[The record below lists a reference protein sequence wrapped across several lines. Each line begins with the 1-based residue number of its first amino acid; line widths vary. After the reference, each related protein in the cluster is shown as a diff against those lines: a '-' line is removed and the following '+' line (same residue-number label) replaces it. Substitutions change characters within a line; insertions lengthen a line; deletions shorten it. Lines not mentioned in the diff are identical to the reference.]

1 MHLLD
6 MTGARPC
13 VGRALAVTLMA
24 SATLLAASGG
34 QSLAHGNQ
42 GHPARIH
49 EGSCEAL
56 GSVSFRLN
64 GVGAP
69 ASLDNAPVATPT
81 TVNPETA
88 YQVMLSETT
97 IDGTLDDLLDGEHAV
112 MIYASDEA
120 MESIACGNLGG
131 AMRGE
136 ELITGLAEAG
146 VPGHLGFAIFTPEG
160 DKTVVSI
167 ILGHGM
173 APVSASDATAVHDQA
188 EGEQEDGS
196 ATAATPGA

>member
-1 MHLLD
+1 MHLLRVP
-6 MTGARPC
+6 GAWRC
-13 VGRALAVTLMA
+13 VGRALVVTLVA
-24 SATLLAASGG
+24 GATLLAVSGG
-34 QSLAHGNQ
+34 PSLAHGNQ

-56 GSVSFRLN
+56 GPVSFQLN

-69 ASLDNAPVATPT
+69 ADLANAPVATPT
-81 TVNPETA
+81 PVNPDSA
-88 YQVMLSETT
+88 YQVLLSETT
-97 IDGTLDDLLDGEHAV
+97 IDGTLDGLLASDHAV

-131 AMRGE
+131 AMLGE

-160 DKTVVSI
+160 DQTVVSI
-167 ILGHGM
+167 ILGHAM
-173 APVSASDATAVHDQA
+173 APVSASL
-188 EGEQEDGS
+188 
-196 ATAATPGA
+196 TP

>member
-1 MHLLD
+1 MHLLRVP
-6 MTGARPC
+6 GVWRC
-13 VGRALAVTLMA
+13 VGRALAVTLVA
-24 SATLLAASGG
+24 GATLLGASGG
-34 QSLAHGNQ
+34 PSLAHGNQ

-56 GSVSFRLN
+56 GPVSFPLN

-69 ASLDNAPVATPT
+69 ADLANAPVATPT
-81 TVNPETA
+81 TVNPDTA

-97 IDGTLDDLLDGEHAV
+97 IDGTLDDLLASEHAL
-112 MIYASDEA
+112 MIYASAEA

-146 VPGHLGFAIFTPEG
+146 VAGHLGFAIFTPNG
-160 DKTVVSI
+160 DQTVVSI
-167 ILGHGM
+167 LLGHAM
-173 APVSASDATAVHDQA
+173 APVSASV
-188 EGEQEDGS
+188 
-196 ATAATPGA
+196 TP